1 MELREAAELVWF
13 KKKGRKI
20 MEEERWGG
28 ECCFLFPLPGPAMT
42 DTSIKLQPRLMDCV
56 DLYKLKNTGHI
67 PFLIDCK

>member
-1 MELREAAELVWF
+1 
-13 KKKGRKI
+13 